1 MKKRIERIRQSIWLY
16 PAIYAII
23 SLLGAQIVIL
33 VDSGYLAQYKESI
46 PSIFL
51 TSTELARMIHGIV
64 AGAFITIMTFTFSIT
79 MVVLTMYMSQLSPR
93 VVENFLT
100 QRNTMQSFGIFL
112 GGFTYSIVSLLF
124 TRDTVQEY
132 TVISASIGVLYIAVG
147 LIYFMLFINNVVRFI
162 QTGNVLQRLYADTE
176 VKISRYKKMLNEHEL
191 EAEPLI
197 EDYSG
202 IFHIVSQENGYIQQI
217 VDRQLF
223 QMVDKR
229 KVAVVFQKVIGQ
241 YVTQGERLFS
251 VYYGAESE
259 DVQEMADEIRALV
272 VIGDRKTEKQD
283 FPYTIQKM
291 VEVALRALSPGINDP
306 FTAIQGIRMIGELL
320 GLLCQEAYGYIK
332 VDDDPDEA
340 GFVLLEAYCFRFLLH
355 DAFDQIIA
363 YGMDDIKVLTALLQT
378 LQYLERKGSKENQEI
393 VQNYREFVIRKIK
406 TKSFDPYE
414 LKQIEK
420 YEKRLS
426 RI

>member
-1 MKKRIERIRQSIWLY
+1 MKARIERIRQSIWLY

-23 SLLGAQIVIL
+23 SVLGAQIVIL

-100 QRNTMQSFGIFL
+100 QRNTMQSFGVFL

-124 TRDTVQEY
+124 TRDAVQEY

-147 LIYFMLFINNVVRFI
+147 LIYFMMFINNVVRFI
-162 QTGNVLQRLYADTE
+162 QTGNVLERLYSDSE
-176 VKISRYKKMLNEHEL
+176 VKIRQYKKMLEEHEL
-191 EAEPLI
+191 EPEPLI
-197 EDYSG
+197 EEYSG
-202 IFHIVSQENGYIQQI
+202 IFHIVSQKNGYIQQI
-217 VDRQLF
+217 ADRELF

-241 YVTQGERLFS
+241 YVTQGQRLFS
-251 VYYGAESE
+251 IYYGTESE
-259 DVQEMADEIRALV
+259 DVQEMADEIRSLV

-283 FPYTIQKM
+283 FAYTIQKM

-320 GLLCQEAYGYIK
+320 GLLCEESYGYIR
-332 VDDDPDEA
+332 VDDDPDES
-340 GFVLLEAYCFRFLLH
+340 GFVLLEAYCFHFLLH

-363 YGMDDIKVLTALLQT
+363 YGMADIKVLTALLQT
-378 LQYLERKGSKENQEI
+378 LQYLERRGSKENQEI
-393 VQNYREFVIRKIK
+393 VQNYREFLIRKIK
-406 TKSFDPYE
+406 ASSFDSYE

-426 RI
+426 HI